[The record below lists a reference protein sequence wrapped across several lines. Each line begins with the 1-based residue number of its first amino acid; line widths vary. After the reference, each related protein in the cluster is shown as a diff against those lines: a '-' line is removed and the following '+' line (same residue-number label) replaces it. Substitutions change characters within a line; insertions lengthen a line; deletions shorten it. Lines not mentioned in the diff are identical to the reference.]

1 MLKQK
6 NAIITGSTSGIGL
19 AIAKEFARQGCN
31 LVIGGYPFEGSSDRL
46 CSELATEAGVKVIFC
61 GLDLS
66 KPENARRLVADAI
79 DSLGRVD
86 VVVNN
91 AGAQFVSPITEFP
104 DEKWEFL
111 RSLMLDTPFRI
122 IKAVLPGMIE
132 RGWGRIINI
141 SSAHGIVASPHKPAY
156 IAAKH
161 GLVGLTRA
169 VALEVA
175 DKGVTCNAICPG
187 LVMTDII
194 RKQLASQAK
203 VLDCTEEEAL
213 QRVFLANTPT
223 NRAID
228 PSEIAA
234 TAAFLC
240 SDGARSITGATIVVD
255 GGYTAR

>member
-1 MLKQK
+1 MQPDDRRL
-6 NAIITGSTSGIGL
+6 SL
-19 AIAKEFARQGCN
+19 RRFARSAVQRN
-31 LVIGGYPFEGSSDRL
+31 RHRR
-46 CSELATEAGVKVIFC
+46 GVKVIFC

-66 KPENARRLVADAI
+66 KPENARRLVAEAI

-86 VVVNN
+86 IAVNN
-91 AGAQFVSPITEFP
+91 AGVQFVSPITEFP
-104 DEKWEFL
+104 DEQWEFV
-111 RSLMLDTPFRI
+111 RSLILDAPFHI
-122 IKAVLPGMIE
+122 TKAVLPGMIE
-132 RGWGRIINI
+132 RGWGRIVNT

-161 GLVGLTRA
+161 GLVGLTKA

-187 LVMTDII
+187 LVMTDLI
-194 RKQLASQAK
+194 RKQLANQAK
-203 VLDCTEEEAL
+203 VLNCTEEEAL

-240 SDGARSITGATIVVD
+240 SDGAKSITGATILVD

>member
-1 MLKQK
+1 
-6 NAIITGSTSGIGL
+6 
-19 AIAKEFARQGCN
+19 
-31 LVIGGYPFEGSSDRL
+31 
-46 CSELATEAGVKVIFC
+46 
-61 GLDLS
+61 
-66 KPENARRLVADAI
+66 
-79 DSLGRVD
+79 
-86 VVVNN
+86 
-91 AGAQFVSPITEFP
+91 
-104 DEKWEFL
+104 
-111 RSLMLDTPFRI
+111 
-122 IKAVLPGMIE
+122 
-132 RGWGRIINI
+132 
-141 SSAHGIVASPHKPAY
+141 VASAHKPAY

-187 LVMTDII
+187 LVMTDVI
-194 RKQLASQAK
+194 RKQLANQAK

-213 QRVFLANTPT
+213 ERVFLANMPI

-240 SDGARSITGATIVVD
+240 SDGAKSITGATILVD

>member
-1 MLKQK
+1 M
-6 NAIITGSTSGIGL
+6 
-19 AIAKEFARQGCN
+19 
-31 LVIGGYPFEGSSDRL
+31 
-46 CSELATEAGVKVIFC
+46 KVIFC

-66 KPENARRLVADAI
+66 KPENARRLVAEAI

-86 VVVNN
+86 IAVNN
-91 AGAQFVSPITEFP
+91 AGVQFVSPITEFP
-104 DEKWEFL
+104 DEQWEFV
-111 RSLMLDTPFRI
+111 RSLILDAPFHI
-122 IKAVLPGMIE
+122 TKAVLPGMIE
-132 RGWGRIINI
+132 RGWGRIVNT

-161 GLVGLTRA
+161 GLVGLTKA

-187 LVMTDII
+187 LVMTDLI
-194 RKQLASQAK
+194 RKQLANQAK
-203 VLDCTEEEAL
+203 VLNCTEEEAL

-240 SDGARSITGATIVVD
+240 SDGAKSITGATILVD

>member
-6 NAIITGSTSGIGL
+6 NAIVTGSTSGIGL

-31 LVIGGYPFEGSSDRL
+31 LVIGGYPFEGSPDRL
-46 CSELATEAGVKVIFC
+46 CSELATEGGVKVIFW

-66 KPENARRLVADAI
+66 KPENARRLVAEAI

-86 VVVNN
+86 IVVNN
-91 AGAQFVSPITEFP
+91 AGAQFVSPITECP
-104 DEKWEFL
+104 DEQWEFL
-111 RSLMLDTPFRI
+111 RSLMLDAPFRI

-132 RGWGRIINI
+132 RGWGRIVNT
-141 SSAHGIVASPHKPAY
+141 SSVHGIVASPHKPAY

-175 DKGVTCNAICPG
+175 EKGVTCNAICPG
-187 LVMTDII
+187 LVMTDVI
-194 RKQLASQAK
+194 RKQLANQAK
-203 VLDCTEEEAL
+203 VLNCTEEEAL
-213 QRVFLANTPT
+213 QRVFLANMPT

>member
-1 MLKQK
+1 
-6 NAIITGSTSGIGL
+6 
-19 AIAKEFARQGCN
+19 
-31 LVIGGYPFEGSSDRL
+31 
-46 CSELATEAGVKVIFC
+46 VKVIFC

-66 KPENARRLVADAI
+66 KPENARRLVAEAI

-86 VVVNN
+86 IAVNN
-91 AGAQFVSPITEFP
+91 AGVQFISPITEFP
-104 DEKWEFL
+104 DEQWEFL
-111 RSLMLDTPFRI
+111 RSLMLDAPFRI
-122 IKAVLPGMIE
+122 IKAVLPDMIE
-132 RGWGRIINI
+132 RGWGRIVNT
-141 SSAHGIVASPHKPAY
+141 SLVHGIVASPHKPAY

-187 LVMTDII
+187 LVMTDVI
-194 RKQLASQAK
+194 RKQLANQAK
-203 VLDCTEEEAL
+203 VLDFTEEEAL
-213 QRVFLANTPT
+213 ERVFLANMPI

-240 SDGARSITGATIVVD
+240 SDGAKSITGATILVD
-255 GGYTAR
+255 GGYTARYSSAA

>member
-1 MLKQK
+1 M
-6 NAIITGSTSGIGL
+6 
-19 AIAKEFARQGCN
+19 
-31 LVIGGYPFEGSSDRL
+31 
-46 CSELATEAGVKVIFC
+46 IFC

-66 KPENARRLVADAI
+66 KPENARRLVAEAI

-86 VVVNN
+86 IAVNN
-91 AGAQFVSPITEFP
+91 AGVQFISPITEFP
-104 DEKWEFL
+104 DEQWEFL
-111 RSLMLDTPFRI
+111 RSLMLDAPFRI
-122 IKAVLPGMIE
+122 IKAVLPDMIE
-132 RGWGRIINI
+132 RGWGRIVNT
-141 SSAHGIVASPHKPAY
+141 SLVHGIVASPHKPAY

-187 LVMTDII
+187 LVMTDVI
-194 RKQLASQAK
+194 RKQLANQAK
-203 VLDCTEEEAL
+203 VLDFTEEEAL
-213 QRVFLANTPT
+213 ERVFLANMPI

-240 SDGARSITGATIVVD
+240 SDGAKSITGATILVD
-255 GGYTAR
+255 GGYTARYSSAA